1 MDKNH
6 FFQIWT
12 VVFSTLAVAVSMA
25 GCLQAVETTNDTS
38 LTEYQMQIYF
48 KLDPRLT
55 QSLYMG
61 ERWVSPPTYGPLVS
75 SGNTYSVEA
84 RADVL
89 DTNGQPLQVNF
100 AWIPEDREMVAVS
113 PNEGNQVTITIQRQ
127 GESSLVVTT
136 TQGLSKTLN
145 IQATYQND
153 VIQVQISQADEAG

>member
-1 MDKNH
+1 
-6 FFQIWT
+6 
-12 VVFSTLAVAVSMA
+12 MA

-38 LTEYQMQIYF
+38 LTEYQLQIFF

-75 SGNTYSVEA
+75 SGTTYAVEA
-84 RADVL
+84 RAEVL

-113 PNEGNQVTITIQRQ
+113 PSEGNQVTITILRA
-127 GESSLVVTT
+127 GESSLLVTG
-136 TQGLSKTLN
+136 QGLSKTLN